1 MGMIMSIIIMI
12 MNIIMIMDIIIIM
25 NMVSIRMFMYEF
37 MLMILNDVLMVER
50 LLIGK
55 FCYLV

>member
-1 MGMIMSIIIMI
+1 MIMSIIITI
-12 MNIIMIMDIIIIM
+12 TNIITIMDIIIIT
-25 NMVSIRMFMYEF
+25 NMASIRMFMYEF